1 MNHNQRYIAKLN
13 GEISVI
19 ERDISA
25 LKYDIAVSQQTVS
38 GLIYQTSECNEDD
51 YYCNPKDLIDAKVV
65 KETIKIRSTQV
76 QLDYWCA
83 RVKRLLKTI
92 EVTEQKESKKSR
104 VNEHAINIQ
113 RGIDKRNAHK
123 EQLELQYKKKQLK
136 LNEFIKV
143 IKDNNQTMD
152 KLKHILNDILGAELS
167 EAVMLEAKT

>member
-1 MNHNQRYIAKLN
+1 MNHNKRYIIKLQS
-13 GEISVI
+13 EILVI
-19 ERDISA
+19 EKDIST

-51 YYCNPKDLIDAKVV
+51 YYCHPKDLIDAKVI
-65 KETIKIRSTQV
+65 KETIKIRSTQF

-92 EVTEQKESKKSR
+92 EVTEQKEAKKNR
-104 VNEHAINIQ
+104 VSEHAINIQ
-113 RGIDKRNAHK
+113 RGINKRNAHR
-123 EQLELQYKKKQLK
+123 EQLELQYKKKELK

-152 KLKHILNDILGAELS
+152 RLKYILNDILGTELS
-167 EAVMLEAKT
+167 EAVILEARV

>member
-1 MNHNQRYIAKLN
+1 MNHNKRYIIKLES
-13 GEISVI
+13 EILVI

-51 YYCNPKDLIDAKVV
+51 YYCNPKDLIDAKVI

-83 RVKRLLKTI
+83 RVKRLLK
-92 EVTEQKESKKSR
+92 
-104 VNEHAINIQ
+104 
-113 RGIDKRNAHK
+113 RNAHK
-123 EQLELQYKKKQLK
+123 EQLELQHKKKELK

-167 EAVMLEAKT
+167 EAVMLEAKV